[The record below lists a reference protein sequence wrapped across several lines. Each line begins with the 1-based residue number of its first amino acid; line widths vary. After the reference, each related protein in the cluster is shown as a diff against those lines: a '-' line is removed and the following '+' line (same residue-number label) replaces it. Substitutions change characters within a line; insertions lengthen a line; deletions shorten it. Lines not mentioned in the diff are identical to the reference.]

1 MQQGFVARWATV
13 MAAVLLTVSVGCA
26 GTSGTSTS
34 GDAGGTGS
42 EFSEDPIS
50 SEARGSMSSADL
62 SSLETVYFDYDQ
74 ATIRSDAGG
83 ALRNNAVAING
94 HEDWGTITIEGHCD
108 ERGSDE
114 YNLALG
120 EKRANGVKQYLVD
133 LGVPDSRFTTVSF
146 GEAKPSVPG
155 HAESAW
161 RYNRRAQFS
170 SGR

>member
-1 MQQGFVARWATV
+1 MQQGFVVRWVTV
-13 MAAVLLTVSVGCA
+13 MAATLLIVSLGCA

-34 GDAGGTGS
+34 GGGSGTGS

-50 SEARGSMSSADL
+50 GDARGGMSSADL

-74 ATIRSDAGG
+74 STIRSDAGG
-83 ALRNNAVAING
+83 ILRNNAAAIKG
-94 HEDWGTITIEGHCD
+94 HENWGTITIEGHCD

-120 EKRANGVKQYLVD
+120 EKRANGVKRYLVD
-133 LGVPDSRFTTVSF
+133 LGIPDSRFSTVSF